1 MLEESISMSE
11 AKGWVTSE
19 KYYQELIKNQQ
30 SQTEQLKKQ
39 RQEMLNEMK
48 AGLESG
54 TIKRGSETWYEQI
67 NAIDEITLKLKE
79 AQTQTEEWN
88 NSIREINWQVFDM
101 IQERISNITTE
112 SDFLIDLMSNKK
124 LYEDNGKLT
133 NEGLASMGLHG
144 QNYTAYMYQSDKYA
158 EEIAKLDS
166 QIASDPYDQELIK
179 RRQELLEL
187 QQESIMNA
195 EEEKNAI
202 RDMVEEGID
211 KELDSLQELI
221 DKRNEAL
228 DSQKEMYEYQ
238 QKVAEQTKEIS
249 DLEKQ
254 MAAYAGDDSEE
265 AKQKIQQIKVDLEE
279 ARQNLQETEYDKYI
293 SDQQTMMDEL
303 YTQYEEIL
311 NQRLDNIDALM
322 EDMIS
327 EINNNSSTISDAIN
341 NAAENVGYTLSDE
354 ISSIWSNDSGFS
366 NVIGMYGDKLNTT
379 NSVLGTI
386 SENIRKMI
394 EQLNKVAGTDIEG
407 IKDSSA
413 INSGEANTEYK
424 PPKPPDPPKQPTPPA
439 NKPIVVG
446 GQINAGNARI
456 YADSYGGGGGSQYY
470 SYDPI
475 YTVLSKSSRGYILVR
490 HHSLSSGWTGWF
502 KESDVKA
509 LKVGARRV
517 DDDQYAWTQEEGTEM
532 IVRPS
537 DGAILTPLAKNDSVL
552 TADATK
558 NIWNMANSPTEFI
571 RDNFKPES
579 QVSPA
584 SNVGNATYTQN
595 FENIVFSM
603 PNVENYE
610 QLLASMQKDRNFE
623 RLINAMTL
631 DRVAGKGAL
640 AKRKAIR

>member
-1 MLEESISMSE
+1 MLEESISQSE
-11 AKGWVTSE
+11 ARGWVVSG
-19 KYYQELIKNQQ
+19 KYYEELIKNQQ

-48 AGLESG
+48 SGLESG
-54 TIKRGSETWYEQI
+54 AIKKGSETWYEQI

-79 AQTQTEEWN
+79 AETQTEEWN

-101 IQERISNITTE
+101 IQEQISNITTE
-112 SDFLIDLMSNKK
+112 ADFLIDLMSNKK
-124 LYEDNGKLT
+124 LYEDNGQLT
-133 NEGLASMGLHG
+133 DEGKATMGLHG
-144 QNYTAYMYQSDKYA
+144 QNYETYMYQADKYA
-158 EEIAKLDS
+158 EEMKKLDAEIAK
-166 QIASDPYDQELIK
+166 DPYDQELIK

-202 RDMVEEGID
+202 RDMVEEGIE

-228 DSQKEMYEYQ
+228 DAAKDQYEYQ
-238 QKVAEQTKEIS
+238 KKIQEQTKEVA

-279 ARQNLQETEYDKYI
+279 AKQNLQETEYDKYI

-379 NSVLGTI
+379 NSVLSTI

-413 INSGEANTEYK
+413 INSDEANAEYK
-424 PPKPPDPPKQPTPPA
+424 PPKPPDPPKPTPTLPQ
-439 NKPIVVG
+439 KGVTVG
-446 GQINAGNARI
+446 GQINAGSARI
-456 YADSYGGGGGSQYY
+456 YADSNGRGGGRQYY
-470 SYDPI
+470 RNDPI
-475 YTVLSKSSRGYILVR
+475 YTVLQKRNGYVLAR
-490 HHSLSSGWTGWF
+490 HHSLRSGYTGWF
-502 KESDVKA
+502 KESDVTA
-509 LKVGARRV
+509 LKTGKEKILG
-517 DDDQYAWTQEEGTEM
+517 DDIAWTQDGGAEM

-552 TADATK
+552 DARASG
-558 NIWNMANSPTEFI
+558 NIWDMANNPSQFI
-571 RDNFKPES
+571 RDNLGTAELGNTS
-579 QVSPA
+579 VG
-584 SNVGNATYTQN
+584 NGGNATYTQN
-595 FENIVFSM
+595 FENVVFSL
-603 PNVENYE
+603 PNVKNYE
-610 QLLASMQKDRNFE
+610 QLLSAMQKDRNFE
-623 RLINAMTL
+623 RLINSMTV
-631 DRVAGKGAL
+631 DRIAGKSSI
-640 AKRKAIR
+640 AKKKAIR